1 MNDNTKKKSNFTTI
15 IKNIFYLLLILQFAP
30 MIFTNLKHH
39 FTKAITP
46 KTYVGRL
53 NIRNLIT
60 DSTFYVKKIKKF
72 YKDDDIVALFL
83 KIDCPGGTPG
93 ASQAVF
99 EEIKRFREKKPVVVL
114 TENVCASGGYYM
126 AAAASKIV
134 APPSAM
140 VGSIGVYMQIP
151 NIKKLLDKWN
161 IKFNFV
167 QSGEYKT
174 VGNPLKEVAPKDIQY
189 LQTLSNESYKQFTK
203 DMAEARNLDL
213 NKEKIWANGKVFLA
227 TEGKKLGLIDV
238 IGSQSKAE
246 EVLKE
251 LADIKTE
258 IKFVTPKRPSGLMR
272 FFISETDQEENEQN
286 FSSGIANFLSNV
298 LHKTYLNLGSKQN
311 ISV

>member
-1 MNDNTKKKSNFTTI
+1 MANSTKRKNFTSV

-46 KTYVGRL
+46 KTYVGKL
-53 NIRNLIT
+53 NISNLIT

-99 EEIKRFREKKPVVVL
+99 EEIKRFKEKKPVVVL

-134 APPSAM
+134 APASAL

-151 NIKKLLDKWN
+151 NVKELLNKWN
-161 IKFNFV
+161 INFNIV
-167 QSGEYKT
+167 QSGEFKT
-174 VGNPLKEVAPKDIQY
+174 AGSPLKKVVPKEIEY
-189 LQTLSNESYKQFTK
+189 LQNLSDENYKQFTK

-213 NKEKIWANGKVFLA
+213 KKDNIWANGKVFLA
-227 TEGKKLGLIDV
+227 TKGKELGLIDV

-258 IKFVTPKRPSGLMR
+258 IKFVTPKRPTGLMKL
-272 FFISETDQEENEQN
+272 FGKEDEEDGDGQS
-286 FSSGIANFLSNV
+286 FSSGISNFLSNV
-298 LHKTYLNLGSKQN
+298 FYKTYLNLSHVQLA
-311 ISV
+311 

>member
-1 MNDNTKKKSNFTTI
+1 MADNTKKKNFMSV

-30 MIFTNLKHH
+30 VIFNNIKNQIV
-39 FTKAITP
+39 KSITP

-53 NIRNLIT
+53 DIKNLIT

-72 YKDDDIVALFL
+72 LKDDDIVALFL

-126 AAAASKIV
+126 AAAANKIV
-134 APPSAM
+134 APASAL
-140 VGSIGVYMQIP
+140 VGSIGVYMQVP
-151 NIKKLLDKWN
+151 NIKELLDKWN
-161 IKFNFV
+161 IEFNFV

-174 VGNPLKEVAPKDIQY
+174 AGNPLKKVDPKEIEY
-189 LQTLSNESYKQFTK
+189 LQGLSDDNYKEFIK

-213 NKEKIWANGKVFLA
+213 RKEKVWANGRVFLA
-227 TEGKKLGLIDV
+227 IKGKELGLIDE
-238 IGSQSKAE
+238 IGTQTRAE

-251 LADIKTE
+251 LADIETE
-258 IKFVTPKRPSGLMR
+258 IKFITPKRPTGLMK
-272 FFISETDQEENEQN
+272 FFGKDDEADDGQSL
-286 FSSGIANFLSNV
+286 SSGIANFVSSVMHKVYINLS
-298 LHKTYLNLGSKQN
+298 SKQN
-311 ISV
+311 IVL